1 MFLGL
6 TEQMDVNDL
15 LVTGEHRK
23 KMPNQQ
29 CQSTEGNSYICLA

>member
-15 LVTGEHRK
+15 LVTEHRK